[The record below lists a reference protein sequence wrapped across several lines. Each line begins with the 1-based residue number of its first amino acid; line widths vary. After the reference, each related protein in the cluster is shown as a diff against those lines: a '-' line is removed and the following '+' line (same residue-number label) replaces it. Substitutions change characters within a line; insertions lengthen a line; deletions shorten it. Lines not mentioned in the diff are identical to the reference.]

1 MLVLLHQCPGTWPL
15 SESCGSRALSTS
27 NFASNFLCV
36 SECHHHHF
44 LKLLAG
50 LNFLLSFQWWQ
61 TKQGLSSPCKQR
73 WELSDG
79 VTVGV
84 LPRPGTAAQTF
95 PSVSSCKD
103 TLINCSCWVS
113 FYTESFYYVLSMYR
127 LIWVMLLDQNH
138 ILTQWQQ
145 WVLQGGWNLN
155 CQRSY
160 VIELRA
166 RWWPEQS
173 SLQEEWVMEERWV
186 Y

>member
-1 MLVLLHQCPGTWPL
+1 MLVLHRCPGTWPL
-15 SESCGSRALSTS
+15 SESRGSRALSTS
-27 NFASNFLCV
+27 NFASNSLCV
-36 SECHHHHF
+36 SEWHRHHF

-50 LNFLLSFQWWQ
+50 LNFWLSFQWWQ

-113 FYTESFYYVLSMYR
+113 FYKESFYYMFCLCTGSFGSCSWTRITYWHSGNSESCKVAET
-127 LIWVMLLDQNH
+127 
-138 ILTQWQQ
+138 LT
-145 WVLQGGWNLN
+145 V
-155 CQRSY
+155 
-160 VIELRA
+160 RA
-166 RWWPEQS
+166 HMW
-173 SLQEEWVMEERWV
+173 
-186 Y
+186 